1 MRKEAGASA
10 RRDVGINGGK
20 CITSRKQILG
30 DEVGVVMGKPLEKTC
45 VCSCSISVRI
55 CENRRPKIHDTVTEE
70 SLL

>member
-45 VCSCSISVRI
+45 VC
-55 CENRRPKIHDTVTEE
+55 
-70 SLL
+70 